1 MPPKLTQPLRPAA
14 RYRKGQG
21 PVGAPASDSD
31 SDQEDEQL
39 EQPQSD
45 AQAGSDDD
53 VGVQEFTSGGNQ
65 RAEKGK
71 AMGIK
76 LDKVQVDQQGKVK
89 VGGKDEVGRT
99 EMESSEGE
107 YGKLDL
113 RSSREKLYVDR
124 KLTISQYSPVL
135 SRL

>member
-1 MPPKLTQPLRPAA
+1 VKRKKLKDSPTFSLFPSNADTRFGSVRMPPKLTQPLRPAA
-14 RYRKGQG
+14 RYRKGQA

-45 AQAGSDDD
+45 PQDGSEDE

-65 RAEKGK
+65 RTTGKGK
-71 AMGIK
+71 MGIK

-107 YGKLDL
+107 YG
-113 RSSREKLYVDR
+113 
-124 KLTISQYSPVL
+124 
-135 SRL
+135 